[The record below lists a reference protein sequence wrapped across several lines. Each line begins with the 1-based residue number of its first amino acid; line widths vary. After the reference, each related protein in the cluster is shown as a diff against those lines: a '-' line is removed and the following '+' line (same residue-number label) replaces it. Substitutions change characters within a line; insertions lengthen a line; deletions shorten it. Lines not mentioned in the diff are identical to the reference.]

1 MTDYDFVDQV
11 ALITGGGRGLGQ
23 TFGEELAQAGA
34 TVARS
39 EMQLRDAAQA
49 IVQVGG
55 RVLAFTADVTDR
67 QAIEHVVAELEWQ
80 WEHTDVLVNNAGIC
94 RAPDRSRRSIPMN
107 GGAKSRSTGAAHI
120 CARERSCL
128 ACWLVRTGE
137 SSIWPAPPAFNRFPR
152 PLPTAS
158 ERPR

>member
-34 TVARS
+34 TVAIVARS

-49 IVQVGG
+49 IEQVEG

-67 QAIEHVVAELEWQ
+67 QAIEHVAAEVE
-80 WEHTDVLVNNAGIC
+80 
-94 RAPDRSRRSIPMN
+94 
-107 GGAKSRSTGAAHI
+107 
-120 CARERSCL
+120 
-128 ACWLVRTGE
+128 
-137 SSIWPAPPAFNRFPR
+137 
-152 PLPTAS
+152 
-158 ERPR
+158 